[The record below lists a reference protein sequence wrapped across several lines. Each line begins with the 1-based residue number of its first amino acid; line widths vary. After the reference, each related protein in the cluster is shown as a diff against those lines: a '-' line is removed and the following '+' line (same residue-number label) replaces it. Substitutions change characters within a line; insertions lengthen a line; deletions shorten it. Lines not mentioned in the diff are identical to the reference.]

1 MASTPPI
8 FPAGADRRSPAA
20 AAPVAPFTPAAPIAP
35 TVLPPAALPG
45 DGAPPASLDRDASGG
60 APAIDGAGPTPSEA
74 AATQGGLATPAQ
86 IVELA
91 DQLSACADQI
101 HERVMR
107 EIRSYAGGPVPDP
120 VQATAR
126 ALLEDEVLLR
136 QRANGLYADA
146 ATFIV
151 KALGKPQSQLV
162 QLTADAAEKIRRI
175 GVIGEVTSLVGGL
188 LSLAGAAATGQA
200 VLVLMALEK
209 IHKQV
214 KAIEALAP
222 KPSTKAS

>member
-1 MASTPPI
+1 MASTPP
-8 FPAGADRRSPAA
+8 PSVGDAAASTGAAPDAAPAA
-20 AAPVAPFTPAAPIAP
+20 NT
-35 TVLPPAALPG
+35 G
-45 DGAPPASLDRDASGG
+45 
-60 APAIDGAGPTPSEA
+60 
-74 AATQGGLATPAQ
+74 GGLAPPDQ

-107 EIRSYAGGPVPDP
+107 EIRAHAGGPVPDK

-126 ALLEDEVLLR
+126 ALLDDEVLLR

-151 KALGKPQSQLV
+151 RALGKPQAQLV
-162 QLTADAAEKIRRI
+162 KLTADAAEKIRKI

-188 LSLAGAAATGQA
+188 LALAGAAATGQA
-200 VLVLMALEK
+200 VPVLVALEK

-222 KPSTKAS
+222 KPPAKAS

>member
-1 MASTPPI
+1 MASTPPR

-20 AAPVAPFTPAAPIAP
+20 AAPIAPLAP
-35 TVLPPAALPG
+35 TVQPPAALPA
-45 DGAPPASLDRDASGG
+45 DGARSASLERDANGG
-60 APAIDGAGPTPSEA
+60 GPVIDGAGPTPSAAAAAA
-74 AATQGGLATPAQ
+74 AATQGGLATPGQ

-107 EIRSYAGGPVPDP
+107 EIRAYAGGPVPDP

-200 VLVLMALEK
+200 VPVLMALEK

>member
-1 MASTPPI
+1 MASTSTRKGAA
-8 FPAGADRRSPAA
+8 PAPAA
-20 AAPVAPFTPAAPIAP
+20 AAKETPAAEG
-35 TVLPPAALPG
+35 AA
-45 DGAPPASLDRDASGG
+45 
-60 APAIDGAGPTPSEA
+60 
-74 AATQGGLATPAQ
+74 QGGLSTTDQ

-101 HERVMR
+101 HERVMN
-107 EIRSYAGGPVPDP
+107 EIRSYGGKPVPDK

-151 KALGKPQSQLV
+151 KALGKPQAQLV
-162 QLTADAAEKIRRI
+162 KLTADAAEKIRRI
-175 GVIGEVTSLVGGL
+175 GVIGEVTGLVAGL
-188 LSLAGAAATGQA
+188 IGLAGAAATGQA
-200 VLVLMALEK
+200 VPVLMALEK
-209 IHKQV
+209 VHKQV

-222 KPSTKAS
+222 KPPPKSAEAAS